1 MSVVI
6 CDIKDC
12 GLCLAVL
19 VGVYCLRKWSLMS
32 HLGFPAVIFFRTN
45 KVAMTHGMTRP
56 HFIWMATWCNARH
69 WHKLT
74 SSLVGGRQSAD
85 PRPVEAV
92 QACWHHH
99 HLTPHTDDLVTNTFT
114 SHSPSNL
121 SKLQRSDV
129 VLFLRS
135 WPPSSSSLSHLSRG
149 HILQR
154 YTMLCCKTL
163 HVTHCPHQSGG
174 KVTLHQGVENDPSE
188 RCETLTTPHH
198 ASLSPAWNVSKFL
211 SKHGAEGRREYH
223 KVNVNLRVWD
233 NRYLFIYLF
242 RIIWGWRDCLL
253 FVIWFFNDIIK

>member
-19 VGVYCLRKWSLMS
+19 VWVYCLRKWSLMS

-198 ASLSPAWNVSKFL
+198 TSLSPAGMFPSYYQNTSGGTEGVSQSQCQPQSVGQSIF
-211 SKHGAEGRREYH
+211 
-223 KVNVNLRVWD
+223 V
-233 NRYLFIYLF
+233 YLFI
-242 RIIWGWRDCLL
+242 
-253 FVIWFFNDIIK
+253 